1 MAKQKKNINSFRDAL
16 KNNAQYLSRDHMP
29 ELDAKLIR
37 QYKMLA
43 DYKGQ
48 ELKEVM
54 EQALKHFLRLKTLDL
69 QAAEEAHLASKNEEE
84 GE

>member
-1 MAKQKKNINSFRDAL
+1 MAKQKKNIKSFSDAL
-16 KNNAQYLSRDHMP
+16 KNNTQYLSQDHMP

-43 DYKGQ
+43 EYKEQ
-48 ELKEVM
+48 DMKALM
-54 EQALKHFLRLKTLDL
+54 EQALKHFLRLKSLDL
-69 QAAEEAHLASKNEEE
+69 QAAEEAMLEKKNKDE